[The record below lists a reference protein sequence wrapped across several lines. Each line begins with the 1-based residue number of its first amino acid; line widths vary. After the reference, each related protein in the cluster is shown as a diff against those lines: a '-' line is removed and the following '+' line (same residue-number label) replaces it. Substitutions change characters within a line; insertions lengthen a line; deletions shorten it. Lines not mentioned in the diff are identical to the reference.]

1 LRRLCGCG
9 ARLRAPRLRPPLR
22 FFRARLRRRALLWV
36 APPRAAGLSVGSS
49 GLGGFCRVC
58 AFSSLLVA
66 WPAAS
71 SLLSPVSACPALL
84 CCLSCGPLPAAS
96 PSPVAS
102 AGCCAGL
109 GPSAASASVCRASAW
124 PWLPRGLGCV
134 WLPAPPVRVGR
145 GLAALSLRG
154 RGGCGGG
161 PAGLLNGAV
170 SSGLL
175 TAAFF

>member
-22 FFRARLRRRALLWV
+22 FFRGRLRRRALLWV

-49 GLGGFCRVC
+49 GFGGFCRVC
-58 AFSSLLVA
+58 ACSSLLVA
-66 WPAAS
+66 GSAAS
-71 SLLSPVSACPALL
+71 SVLSPVSACPALL

-124 PWLPRGLGCV
+124 PGLARGLGCV
-134 WLPAPPVRVGR
+134 RLPAPAVRLGARAVGLSAGGR
-145 GLAALSLRG
+145 GARGG
-154 RGGCGGG
+154 RG
-161 PAGLLNGAV
+161 PVWLNGAV
-170 SSGLL
+170 SSGLS
-175 TAAFF
+175 TATFF